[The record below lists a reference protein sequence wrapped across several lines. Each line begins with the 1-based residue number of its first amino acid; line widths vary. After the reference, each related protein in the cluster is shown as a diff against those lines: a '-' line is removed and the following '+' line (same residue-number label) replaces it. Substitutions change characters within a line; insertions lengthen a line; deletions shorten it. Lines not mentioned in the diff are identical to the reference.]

1 MGRLRNVEEASVA
14 GVKSERGEVVGSG
27 FRKLIDHMPVMGHDD
42 DILMNSFILKMFYIL
57 TFT

>member
-1 MGRLRNVEEASVA
+1 MA